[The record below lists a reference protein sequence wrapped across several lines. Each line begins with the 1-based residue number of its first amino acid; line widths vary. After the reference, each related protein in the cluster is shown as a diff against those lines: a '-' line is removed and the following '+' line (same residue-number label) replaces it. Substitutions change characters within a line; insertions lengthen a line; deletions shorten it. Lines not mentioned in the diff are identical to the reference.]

1 MRHVTTSSP
10 RQRAFPRRPRRG
22 LCGRSRAAAPRACII
37 YIRQPRPLSKKQQT
51 SHLTD
56 LQHAFTRV
64 RSHTSSLSI
73 VPPPSTSYLAPIP
86 SAERRAPGVQTS
98 ERSSAGR
105 SGMSI
110 ERRAMSAEHER
121 GARSGGARS
130 IRGLTPSHSPSY
142 RNATVQHLT
151 ENRSKVD
158 RIYVALT
165 C

>member
-22 LCGRSRAAAPRACII
+22 LCGRSRAAAPRARIV
-37 YIRQPRPLSKKQQT
+37 YIRQPRPLSKEQQT

-64 RSHTSSLSI
+64 RSHTSSMSI
-73 VPPPSTSYLAPIP
+73 VPPPSMSYLAPSP
-86 SAERRAPGVQTS
+86 SAERRAPGVRTS

-110 ERRAMSAEHER
+110 ER

-130 IRGLTPSHSPSY
+130 VRGLTPSHSPSY

-151 ENRSKVD
+151 KNRSKVD